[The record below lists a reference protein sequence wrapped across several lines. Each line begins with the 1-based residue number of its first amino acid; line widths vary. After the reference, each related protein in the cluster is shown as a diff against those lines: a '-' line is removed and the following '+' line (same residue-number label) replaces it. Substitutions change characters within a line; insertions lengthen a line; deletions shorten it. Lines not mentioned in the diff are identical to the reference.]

1 MKRFLVALIL
11 LGTVLLARAEIVTVP
26 IPGAPG
32 LSITVGTGA
41 NALPLTDIRSN
52 PAATNITM
60 GDDEF
65 RHVPLS
71 YNFTL
76 FGKTFNNSWM
86 MSNGVVAFQDPN
98 VTGAG
103 GLCCSGVDLRT
114 TTDPRF
120 NYSIMPLWSDL
131 YAHSPN
137 SHYVL
142 NEATSTTYGWYN
154 VSQCCSSEGGNSF
167 EVKINSAGL
176 IDTRIAGAL
185 VNYNAVTSGM
195 TGDLSKGEYYQY
207 YHGPGISIPMG
218 SAGAFS
224 WQALSGTGTDICS
237 ASPLTSPSCPGYTE
251 AMCAANPLY
260 SATCSGYQT
269 AYLIQ
274 QCAANPLYNTTCP
287 GYAAAYLTYQ
297 CSMDPLY
304 STTCEGYERAYHDQ
318 QCSISPLYASDC
330 AGYTQA
336 YHSQQCSISPLY
348 ATDCVGYAQAY
359 HSQQCRLSPLFATD
373 CPGYEQA
380 YLNAQC
386 IKDSLYS
393 TQCEG
398 YKTAYAIK
406 YLVGLSPTVT
416 TAVSSALTDIVE
428 TQRNDPANTTGA
440 VDAISAQTSSTT
452 TPSATTSA
460 TSVSPVA
467 VISTIKPAPAP
478 TATMAQAD
486 PKKEEPKKADGNN
499 NGPVSNNES
508 KPADKPKTNREVI
521 AERRAEAAKKEA
533 VAKASN
539 LANDMGKAADMEA
552 QKAIQNVVIQ
562 AMGFTPGF
570 DAYNKAMIPDT
581 TFYKPYTV
589 YGNQKNVDNQ
599 NISKRLMGGSEVTHQ
614 LMVDSQ
620 YNLGK

>member
-1 MKRFLVALIL
+1 
-11 LGTVLLARAEIVTVP
+11 
-26 IPGAPG
+26 
-32 LSITVGTGA
+32 
-41 NALPLTDIRSN
+41 
-52 PAATNITM
+52 
-60 GDDEF
+60 
-65 RHVPLS
+65 
-71 YNFTL
+71 
-76 FGKTFNNSWM
+76 
-86 MSNGVVAFQDPN
+86 
-98 VTGAG
+98 
-103 GLCCSGVDLRT
+103 
-114 TTDPRF
+114 
-120 NYSIMPLWSDL
+120 
-131 YAHSPN
+131 
-137 SHYVL
+137 
-142 NEATSTTYGWYN
+142 
-154 VSQCCSSEGGNSF
+154 
-167 EVKINSAGL
+167 
-176 IDTRIAGAL
+176 
-185 VNYNAVTSGM
+185 
-195 TGDLSKGEYYQY
+195 
-207 YHGPGISIPMG
+207 
-218 SAGAFS
+218 
-224 WQALSGTGTDICS
+224 
-237 ASPLTSPSCPGYTE
+237 
-251 AMCAANPLY
+251 
-260 SATCSGYQT
+260 
-269 AYLIQ
+269 
-274 QCAANPLYNTTCP
+274 
-287 GYAAAYLTYQ
+287 
-297 CSMDPLY
+297 
-304 STTCEGYERAYHDQ
+304 
-318 QCSISPLYASDC
+318 
-330 AGYTQA
+330 
-336 YHSQQCSISPLY
+336 
-348 ATDCVGYAQAY
+348 
-359 HSQQCRLSPLFATD
+359 LSPLFATD

-406 YLVGLSPTVT
+406 YLVGLNPTVT
-416 TAVSSALTDIVE
+416 TAVNSALTDIVE

-499 NGPVSNNES
+499 NGPASNSNNES

>member
-11 LGTVLLARAEIVTVP
+11 LGTVLLGRAEIVTVP

-65 RHVPLS
+65 RHVPLA

-98 VTGAG
+98 ATGAG

-114 TTDPRF
+114 TTGSQF

-131 YAHSPN
+131 YAYRPD
-137 SHYVL
+137 SHFVL

-154 VSQCCSSEGGNSF
+154 VSQCCDSQGGNSF
-167 EVKINSAGL
+167 EVKINSAGQ

-207 YHGPGISIPMG
+207 YHGQGINIPMG
-218 SAGAFS
+218 STGAFS
-224 WQALSGTGTDICS
+224 WQALGGTGADICS

-260 SATCSGYQT
+260 SATCSGYQA

-297 CSMDPLY
+297 CSLDALY

-318 QCSISPLYASDC
+318 QCSISPLFASDC
-330 AGYTQA
+330 Q
-336 YHSQQCSISPLY
+336 
-348 ATDCVGYAQAY
+348 GYAQAY
-359 HSQQCRLSPLFATD
+359 HDQQCRLNPLFATD
-373 CPGYEQA
+373 CLGYEQA

-406 YLVGLSPTVT
+406 YLVGLSPAVT
-416 TAVSSALTDIVE
+416 TAVNSALTDIVE
-428 TQRNDPANTTGA
+428 TQRNDPANTTGT
-440 VDAISAQTSSTT
+440 VDAISAQTTSTSA
-452 TPSATTSA
+452 PATTSA

-467 VISTIKPAPAP
+467 VISTVKPPPPPVQAPAEG
-478 TATMAQAD
+478 
-486 PKKEEPKKADGNN
+486 KKDEPKKADNN
-499 NGPVSNNES
+499 NSGASGSSNES
-508 KPADKPKTNREVI
+508 KPADKPKTNREVL

-533 VAKASN
+533 VTKASN
-539 LANDMGKAADMEA
+539 LANEMGKATDMEA

-570 DAYNKAMIPDT
+570 DAYNAAKIPDT

-589 YGNQKNVDNQ
+589 YGNQQNVDNQ
-599 NISKRLMGGSEVTHQ
+599 NISRRLMGGSELTHQ
-614 LMVDSQ
+614 QMVDSQ